1 MSKNI
6 SIEKKPLSR
15 SHKKSSSHNAHQNG
29 ALPKGIATG
38 IATGRY
44 LQKKL
49 LNNANT
55 NLALG
60 IFAMGLAGATTFLIL
75 QNKSKNKTLNQRLLN
90 SYNDMR
96 DDAKE
101 FAHNAYERGRKAYDT
116 AHDYAENIKETAYDV
131 VEQPYSGPLL
141 LAGAVGG
148 TILGASLVFLMN
160 KNKKTDRSFLN
171 RAMDAIDSLKGAAT
185 SAKENVKS
193 TDWGS
198 FANELIESFS
208 ERLHDEGSEDEEHAR
223 HGHSTNHT
231 IHNLQNA
238 IDMGISGFR
247 LWQKLKNKRK

>member
-6 SIEKKPLSR
+6 SIEKKPSSKS
-15 SHKKSSSHNAHQNG
+15 SHKRSSSHNAHQNG
-29 ALPKGIATG
+29 AFPKG

-49 LNNANT
+49 LNNVNANI
-55 NLALG
+55 ALG

-75 QNKSKNKTLNQRLLN
+75 NKKSKNRTLNKRLF
-90 SYNDMR
+90 STYNDIR

-101 FAHNAYERGRKAYDT
+101 FAHNAYERGKRVYETASDYADNIRDT
-116 AHDYAENIKETAYDV
+116 AHDV

-148 TILGASLVFLMN
+148 TILGASLVFLLN
-160 KNKKTDRSFLN
+160 KNKKTDRNFLS

-185 SAKENVKS
+185 TAKENVKS

-198 FANELIESFS
+198 IANELIETFS
-208 ERLHDEGSEDEEHAR
+208 ERMHEERSEDEDSPRFDRSKGNA
-223 HGHSTNHT
+223 